1 MQQTDPHNPIHS
13 IQPQHLLAQPVRI
26 ETPPPASEITPL
38 LNRIDDPLAISP
50 LHSETHNRHPLLLI
64 RHRLAPNRENF
75 RLGFEV
81 LDQHPLQHFLVS
93 CNLLPR
99 STGEVGA
106 DIWNRSRE
114 FVVGPREAE
123 FVLERL
129 GRFEE
134 MPDRLES
141 FLLRGRGHVHR
152 RHVRA
157 VQLVPA
163 EAVDV
168 RSQQADVDGAV
179 RGVGYGIHT
188 QEGAAVLVD
197 DLGQRANIS
206 DRTEDVGSVGC
217 GYEFCFGGQQGEEG
231 GGCEFRV
238 GFGGV
243 VFTLPPDDFG
253 PAPFGELDPGGDV
266 GFVVELADY
275 DLVVGA
281 QVVVEG

>member
-1 MQQTDPHNPIHS
+1 M
-13 IQPQHLLAQPVRI
+13 
-26 ETPPPASEITPL
+26 
-38 LNRIDDPLAISP
+38 
-50 LHSETHNRHPLLLI
+50 
-64 RHRLAPNRENF
+64 
-75 RLGFEV
+75 
-81 LDQHPLQHFLVS
+81 
-93 CNLLPR
+93 
-99 STGEVGA
+99 
-106 DIWNRSRE
+106 
-114 FVVGPREAE
+114 
-123 FVLERL
+123 
-129 GRFEE
+129 
-134 MPDRLES
+134 
-141 FLLRGRGHVHR
+141 
-152 RHVRA
+152 RA

-253 PAPFGELDPGGDV
+253 PAPFDELDPGGDV

-275 DLVVGA
+275 DLVAGA
-281 QVVVEG
+281 QVVVQGQAEIAEELGGGGA